1 MPQINKNLYL
11 GVIFGGPILFL
22 VLLVVGILLMFVQND
37 ALTLAASGLICFG
50 YIPAIA
56 GIVFT
61 AMLVYKLWDSIQ
73 DGTARTTP
81 GKGVGFLF
89 IPFFNFYWIFVAY
102 LGWSQDFNSYIRER
116 NIQAEEVN
124 EKNALIMCILA
135 VCAIIPYLGILIALA
150 NIYFLFKFFNQ
161 AIDGANAVRATKA
174 PAPEPGL

>member
-89 IPFFNFYWIFVAY
+89 IPFFNFYWIYLFILFIHHVVKPITINRFFDIVFVI
-102 LGWSQDFNSYIRER
+102 SPIRD
-116 NIQAEEVN
+116 
-124 EKNALIMCILA
+124 LA
-135 VCAIIPYLGILIALA
+135 GI
-150 NIYFLFKFFNQ
+150 
-161 AIDGANAVRATKA
+161 GVRHDVRQRHDVTR
-174 PAPEPGL
+174 PRVGTS